1 MGAMQKVGIIIIS
14 RIIIIEVRTEE
25 NGSQMRLGTDVRT
38 INSKQVLEE
47 RDNFEKK
54 KKYKF

>member
-25 NGSQMRLGTDVRT
+25 NGSQIRLGTDVRT